1 MDKFNTLFMEYLDS
15 LNKLKGAKKKH
26 KQGEMT
32 SEELFDIEYHSV
44 EAEENFIKHL
54 QK

>member
-1 MDKFNTLFMEYLDS
+1 YLNSID
-15 LNKLKGAKKKH
+15 KLKEAKEKH

-44 EAEENFIKHL
+44 ETEENFIKHL